1 MQLKV
6 QQDPLSVPE
15 QIANLKNLGLIIEDE
30 NSAASFL
37 NDVSY
42 FRIIKAFSLGLKP
55 KNENYYNGISFDQI
69 KEIYLFNCNFRQLL
83 FVQLERIEINLRCR
97 ISNYFSSQYGV
108 LAYENASL
116 FSNEEYHKKFIS
128 EAENEIQ
135 RNKRSPFVRNFQN
148 NYADGKIPLYALV
161 EILPFGTL
169 SKFYKNMKNSD
180 KSAIARSF
188 NVSYTRLES
197 WIESFSYVRNI
208 CAHYGRLYNAKLT
221 KTPKLYVEDRNKGV
235 RNNRVFGVL
244 VCLKYLLGNNQNWKV
259 FVSQIDELFKTH
271 PHVKKETMGF
281 TPDWKELLS

>member
-1 MQLKV
+1 MEKC
-6 QQDPLSVPE
+6 PE
-15 QIANLKNLGLIIEDE
+15 
-30 NSAASFL
+30 
-37 NDVSY
+37 Y
-42 FRIIKAFSLGLKP
+42 SLGLKP

-69 KEIYLFNCNFRQLL
+69 KELYLFNCNFRQLL

-281 TPDWKELLS
+281 TSDWKELLS